1 VRSVS
6 ANRPAGSNCAQI
18 AHIFFDNW
26 DDVAPSRSMVVYA
39 YKDDEVGQ
47 EDEAEMDNAARVEL
61 TRAISEQSP
70 NAR

>member
-1 VRSVS
+1 
-6 ANRPAGSNCAQI
+6 
-18 AHIFFDNW
+18 
-26 DDVAPSRSMVVYA
+26 MVVYA